1 MRNIGRTW
9 SACSLTGLT
18 FALTVAYVMLLFS
31 SSATSQGGREA
42 PGARFEFALI
52 GDMPYAARQEKE
64 LANVM
69 REIDA
74 AELAFV
80 VHDGDFWY
88 DGAAWTEQVG
98 GFPPCGDETFEH
110 RLGLAQSSRASSI
123 FRPHAHGSAACHRAT
138 PRPP

>member
-31 SSATSQGGREA
+31 SSATSQGGRDA

-52 GDMPYAARQEKE
+52 GDMPYDARQEKE

-69 REIDA
+69 REIDV

-98 GFPPCGDETFEH
+98 GGPSV
-110 RLGLAQSSRASSI
+110 R
-123 FRPHAHGSAACHRAT
+123 
-138 PRPP
+138 